1 MPGLELKLTLK
12 PVRNDFSAM
21 YRRLREVS
29 TSPMSDD
36 QRFRLILLMGFVL
49 FMPIGIYHRFK
60 ARTGEKLDRRQE
72 GLFILITLRLVG
84 IVGGLCLIAYLINPA
99 WMAWAAGPLPVWLR
113 WTGVGLA
120 LLVWMFRT
128 LGRNLTDT
136 VVTRKQ
142 HSLVIAG
149 PYRWVRHPMYLSVAL
164 VTFGTSL
171 VTANWFFF
179 VAGCLTFVL
188 LMIRTGK
195 EEENLIARFGDDY
208 RNYMQRTG
216 RFVPRL

>member
-1 MPGLELKLTLK
+1 M
-12 PVRNDFSAM
+12 N
-21 YRRLREVS
+21 RRLPELS

-60 ARTGEKLDRRQE
+60 AGTGEKLDRRQE
-72 GLFILITLRLVG
+72 GFSIMITLRLVG
-84 IVGGLCLIAYLINPA
+84 IAGGLGLIAYLINPA
-99 WMAWAAGPLPVWLR
+99 WMAWAAVPLPVWLR

-120 LLVWMFRT
+120 LLGGLLLVWMFRT
-128 LGRNLTDT
+128 LGPNLTDT

-142 HSLVIAG
+142 HALVTTG
-149 PYRWVRHPMYLSVAL
+149 PYRWVRHPLYLSVAL
-164 VTFGTSL
+164 ATFGNSL
-171 VTANWFFF
+171 VATNWFLF
-179 VAGCLTFVL
+179 VAGCLVFL
-188 LMIRTGK
+188 LLVTRTGK

-216 RFVPRL
+216 RFFPRL

>member
-1 MPGLELKLTLK
+1 
-12 PVRNDFSAM
+12 
-21 YRRLREVS
+21 
-29 TSPMSDD
+29 
-36 QRFRLILLMGFVL
+36 
-49 FMPIGIYHRFK
+49 
-60 ARTGEKLDRRQE
+60 
-72 GLFILITLRLVG
+72 
-84 IVGGLCLIAYLINPA
+84 
-99 WMAWAAGPLPVWLR
+99 
-113 WTGVGLA
+113 
-120 LLVWMFRT
+120 
-128 LGRNLTDT
+128 
-136 VVTRKQ
+136 
-142 HSLVIAG
+142 
-149 PYRWVRHPMYLSVAL
+149 